1 MVRKS
6 DIKQF
11 RQACAELRMS
21 AQEPHEASIA
31 PHAYKQVQE
40 WMGHRDIKTTMI
52 YADYAPSEHESAM
65 VDAAFSQI

>member
-1 MVRKS
+1 
-6 DIKQF
+6 
-11 RQACAELRMS
+11 MS